1 MPAPNRKQE
10 ILNMLP
16 PAEAVNWTLGRLGKF
31 GTVAYMVSR
40 VDYNEQN
47 VNRYLKQLRAAGLCH
62 IGRWHRTAGRPAAV
76 WVRGPGEDEPMPAA
90 LSGAEYSRKHRKR
103 VKRAIDRARAGQ
115 GFNESY
121 AGKVG
126 IALAYDHAASTR
138 VKPQGIF
145 AALGL

>member
-1 MPAPNRKQE
+1 MPPPNRKAE
-10 ILNMLP
+10 ILAMLP
-16 PAEAVNWTLGRLGKF
+16 PAEAVNWTLVRLGKF

-76 WVRGPGEDEPMPAA
+76 WVRGPGVDEPMPPP
-90 LSGAEYSRKHRKR
+90 LSQAEYNRRHRQR
-103 VKRAIDRARAGQ
+103 VKKAIERARDGK
-115 GFNESY
+115 GFNERY

-126 IALAYDHAASTR
+126 IALAYDYAASTR
-138 VKPQGIF
+138 ARPQGIF
-145 AALGL
+145 AA